1 VVRTHEDTRLTAS
14 LTRSTVPAGPDRL
27 RSIRSRLILG
37 MLLPYVCLMGVCAVV
52 LFTGPAGADR
62 FPALLVLVGAAVLL
76 PAAMA
81 RIARGILGEAEALGT
96 DRATLAGDSVAPSEA
111 AEIPESVVE
120 VPESIVEVP
129 AEPVEPALSAPDAE
143 VEAEPDAADA
153 VTEPAAAVTEPNDAV
168 TEPNV
173 AVTGSDDV
181 GTDVLVGDIDEDS
194 PLAAAVV
201 VETGPNAQV
210 VDEGGPFAALFAAN
224 RRLLARWGAPAESD
238 EPVADA
244 VVAVAVD
251 EDPPVAT
258 ASDVAPAAEP
268 EAVDE
273 DAPIAAAVATPDPAT
288 VESAAATAG
297 DAPEATPEAAPRPM
311 LVPSAIGR
319 QILTGTPA
327 EPAA

>member
-1 VVRTHEDTRLTAS
+1 LTAS
-14 LTRSTVPAGPDRL
+14 LTRSKASTGPDRL

-62 FPALLVLVGAAVLL
+62 LPALLVLVGAAVLL

-81 RIARGILGEAEALGT
+81 RIARSILGQAEALEME
-96 DRATLAGDSVAPSEA
+96 RATLAGDPVAHGDA
-111 AEIPESVVE
+111 AE
-120 VPESIVEVP
+120 VPELVVEGS
-129 AEPVEPALSAPDAE
+129 AEPVEPARSAPDAE
-143 VEAEPDAADA
+143 IDAEPEPAEAKPEPADAGTEPVDA
-153 VTEPAAAVTEPNDAV
+153 VTS
-168 TEPNV
+168 
-173 AVTGSDDV
+173 SDDV
-181 GTDVLVGDIDEDS
+181 GTDARAGDFDEDA

-201 VETGPNAQV
+201 VEGGPNAQV
-210 VDEGGPFAALFAAN
+210 VDEGGPFAALVAAN
-224 RRLLARWGAPAESD
+224 RRLLGRWNAPVESDD

-244 VVAVAVD
+244 VVAAAVD
-251 EDPPVAT
+251 EDPPLAT
-258 ASDVAPAAEP
+258 ASDLPPASEP

-273 DAPIAAAVATPDPAT
+273 DAPIAAAVATPDPEP
-288 VESAAATAG
+288 VESAAATA
-297 DAPEATPEAAPRPM
+297 DSAEAIPEVAPRPM